1 MPSEPLVER
10 AGGQRPW
17 ECGRRAART
26 VGGTRPVGLTKV
38 GEQFVGES
46 QQDGQRGWRDDAPNG
61 TEQGERKMATVSRT
75 NNTLLAE
82 IGQRLDGLS
91 VGPMHRK
98 VVIAIGLG
106 LFFEMYEIF
115 LSSTISAT
123 LKTQYD
129 LSGTTLK
136 LLLASSFVGM
146 FIGAATLGRLADK
159 IGRRRAFLFNLIWFS
174 LWTLI
179 GAFSPT
185 PWFLVVTRFLAG
197 VGVGAEYPVA
207 DAYLS
212 DVLPKSHR
220 GRLAAW
226 AYTCSFIAVPV
237 LGFLSLG
244 LTEHNLFGIPGW
256 RLLLVVGSVGAV
268 IVMLMRRGLPESPR
282 WLAGVGRPD
291 EAREALRAFEN
302 GAEAT
307 SPSSEP
313 EPAPA
318 ALPETTTVT
327 NPLQRLSVSPYRE
340 RLGMLAVFHVFQ
352 AFGYYGFGTLAAL
365 VLVSRGYD
373 VTSSLLFTALS
384 YIGYPVGSALSIPL
398 LKWFERKYLVMAT
411 IAAMA
416 AFGLLFATVGN
427 TALIV
432 VFGFLTTATSNV
444 FSNVY
449 HVYQAE
455 IFPTDVRATAVG
467 WTYSLSRLSSGALP
481 FILIPVLDEYGAAAM
496 FTVVLVA
503 LAIAAGVVAWI
514 GPRTTRR
521 NLEEINPV

>member
-1 MPSEPLVER
+1 
-10 AGGQRPW
+10 
-17 ECGRRAART
+17 
-26 VGGTRPVGLTKV
+26 
-38 GEQFVGES
+38 
-46 QQDGQRGWRDDAPNG
+46 
-61 TEQGERKMATVSRT
+61 MATVSQT
-75 NNTLLAE
+75 NKALLTD
-82 IGQRLDGLS
+82 IGQRLDHLP

-98 VVIAIGLG
+98 VVVAIGLG

-115 LSSTISAT
+115 LSSTISTT

-129 LSGTTLK
+129 LDGTTLK

-146 FIGAATLGRLADK
+146 FIGAAALGRLADR

-174 LWTLI
+174 GWALI
-179 GAFSPT
+179 GAFSPS
-185 PWFLVVTRFLAG
+185 PWFLVITRFMAG
-197 VGVGAEYPVA
+197 IGVGAEYPVA

-226 AYTCSFIAVPV
+226 AYTCSFVAVPV
-237 LGFLSLG
+237 LGFMSLG
-244 LTEHNLFGIPGW
+244 LTRRDVFGIDGW
-256 RLLLVVGSVGAV
+256 RILLVLGSVGAV
-268 IVMLMRRGLPESPR
+268 IVMMMRRGLPESPR
-282 WLAGVGRPD
+282 WLAGVGRAD
-291 EAREALRAFEN
+291 EAKAALREFETN
-302 GAEAT
+302 AEPAVASEHDEPAEA
-307 SPSSEP
+307 
-313 EPAPA
+313 PATDP
-318 ALPETTTVT
+318 TVT
-327 NPLQRLSVSPYRE
+327 NPLRRLSVSPYRE
-340 RLGMLAVFHVFQ
+340 RLGMLGVFHVFQ
-352 AFGYYGFGTLAAL
+352 SFGYYGFGTLAAL

-384 YIGYPVGSALSIPL
+384 YIGYPVGSVLAIPL

-416 AFGLLFATVGN
+416 AFGLLFATVDN

-481 FILIPVLDEYGAAAM
+481 FILIPVLDEYGATAM
-496 FTVVLVA
+496 FTVVLAA
-503 LAIAAGVVAWI
+503 LAICVIVVAWI

>member
-1 MPSEPLVER
+1 M
-10 AGGQRPW
+10 
-17 ECGRRAART
+17 T
-26 VGGTRPVGLTKV
+26 
-38 GEQFVGES
+38 
-46 QQDGQRGWRDDAPNG
+46 
-61 TEQGERKMATVSRT
+61 TVSP
-75 NNTLLAE
+75 NNKTLLAD
-82 IGQRLDGLS
+82 IGQQLDRLPIGA
-91 VGPMHRK
+91 MHRK
-98 VVIAIGLG
+98 VVVAIGLG

-115 LSSTISAT
+115 LSSTISTT

-129 LSGTTLK
+129 LNGTTLK
-136 LLLASSFVGM
+136 LLLASSFLGM
-146 FIGAATLGRLADK
+146 FIGAAALGRLADR

-212 DVLPKSHR
+212 DVLPKAHR

-226 AYTCSFIAVPV
+226 AYTCSFVAVPV
-237 LGFLSLG
+237 LGFLSVG
-244 LTEHNLFGIPGW
+244 LTEHSPFGIPGW
-256 RLLLVVGSVGAV
+256 RLLLVIGSVGAAA
-268 IVMLMRRGLPESPR
+268 VMLMRRGLPESPR
-282 WLAGVGRPD
+282 WLAGVGRVD
-291 EAREALRAFEN
+291 EARAALREFQT
-302 GAEAT
+302 GAE
-307 SPSSEP
+307 SV
-313 EPAPA
+313 PA
-318 ALPETTTVT
+318 AAKPESDAVGPVAGAVT
-327 NPLQRLSVSPYRE
+327 KPLQRLSVSPYRQ
-340 RLGMLAVFHVFQ
+340 RLGMLAVFHLFQ
-352 AFGYYGFGTLAAL
+352 SFGYYGFGTLAAL

-373 VTSSLLFTALS
+373 VTSSLMFTALS

-398 LKWFERKYLVMAT
+398 LKFFERKYLVIAT

-416 AFGLLFATVGN
+416 AFGLLFATVDN

-432 VFGFLTTATSNV
+432 AFGFLTTATSNV

-481 FILIPVLDEYGAAAM
+481 FILIPVLDDYGAAAM
-496 FTVVLVA
+496 FTVVLIA
-503 LAIAAGVVAWI
+503 LAIVIAVVAWI

-521 NLEEINPV
+521 NLEDINPV

>member
-1 MPSEPLVER
+1 MAIVSQSNQAL
-10 AGGQRPW
+10 
-17 ECGRRAART
+17 
-26 VGGTRPVGLTKV
+26 LT
-38 GEQFVGES
+38 
-46 QQDGQRGWRDDAPNG
+46 D
-61 TEQGERKMATVSRT
+61 
-75 NNTLLAE
+75 
-82 IGQRLDGLS
+82 IGQRLDRLS

-98 VVIAIGLG
+98 VVVAIGLG

-115 LSSTISAT
+115 LSSTISTT

-146 FIGAATLGRLADK
+146 FIGAAFLGRLADR

-174 LWTLI
+174 TWTLI

-212 DVLPKSHR
+212 DVLPSSHR

-226 AYTCSFIAVPV
+226 AYTCSFVAVPI

-244 LTEHNLFGIPGW
+244 LTEHSVFGIPGW
-256 RLLLVVGSVGAV
+256 RALLVIGSVGAAV
-268 IVMLMRRGLPESPR
+268 VMLMRRGLPESPR
-282 WLAGVGRPD
+282 WLAGVGRAD
-291 EAREALRAFEN
+291 EAR
-302 GAEAT
+302 
-307 SPSSEP
+307 
-313 EPAPA
+313 A
-318 ALPETTTVT
+318 ALAEFERGTTAMPVAAETQPATVAPPSTEVT
-327 NPLQRLSVSPYRE
+327 NPLRRLSISPYRE

-373 VTSSLLFTALS
+373 VTTSLLFTALS
-384 YIGYPVGSALSIPL
+384 YIGYPVGSALSVPL

-416 AFGLLFATVGN
+416 AFGLLFATIDN
-427 TALIV
+427 TVLIV
-432 VFGFLTTATSNV
+432 VFGFLTTAMSNV

-481 FILIPVLDEYGAAAM
+481 FILIPVLDDYGAAAM
-496 FTVVLVA
+496 FTVVLGA
-503 LAIAAGVVAWI
+503 LAIAIGVVAWI

-521 NLEEINPV
+521 NLEDINPV

>member
-1 MPSEPLVER
+1 MTTVSQSNQALLTDI
-10 AGGQRPW
+10 
-17 ECGRRAART
+17 GRR
-26 VGGTRPVGLTKV
+26 
-38 GEQFVGES
+38 
-46 QQDGQRGWRDDAPNG
+46 
-61 TEQGERKMATVSRT
+61 
-75 NNTLLAE
+75 
-82 IGQRLDGLS
+82 LDRLS

-98 VVIAIGLG
+98 VVVAIGLG

-115 LSSTISAT
+115 LSSTISTT

-129 LSGTTLK
+129 LSGATLK
-136 LLLASSFVGM
+136 LLLASSFLGM
-146 FIGAATLGRLADK
+146 FIGAAALGRLADK

-174 LWTLI
+174 AWTLI

-226 AYTCSFIAVPV
+226 AYTCSFVAVPV

-244 LTEHNLFGIPGW
+244 LTEHSVFGIPGW
-256 RLLLVVGSVGAV
+256 RVLLVIGSVGAA

-282 WLAGVGRPD
+282 WLAGVGRAD
-291 EAREALRAFEN
+291 EARAAVREFERGTEAEPVA
-302 GAEAT
+302 AET
-307 SPSSEP
+307 

-318 ALPETTTVT
+318 APPSTEVT
-327 NPLQRLSVSPYRE
+327 KPLRRLSISPYRE

-352 AFGYYGFGTLAAL
+352 SFGYYGFGTLAAL

-373 VTSSLLFTALS
+373 VTTSLLFTALS

-416 AFGLLFATVGN
+416 AFGLLFATVDN
-427 TALIV
+427 TVLIV
-432 VFGFLTTATSNV
+432 AFGFLTTATSNV

-467 WTYSLSRLSSGALP
+467 LTYSLSRLSSGALP
-481 FILIPVLDEYGAAAM
+481 FILIPVLDEHGAAAM

-503 LAIAAGVVAWI
+503 LAIAIGVVAWI